1 MGCRLVERRQGLGL
15 LLRDTS
21 ALEPGI
27 EPPVCTRWLTGRV
40 LISGERPEGAG
51 VQREAAGEGEGSAAA
66 QEPGEP
72 PQGGE
77 RGGQEALPGER
88 R

>member
-1 MGCRLVERRQGLGL
+1 MAPSVCVCVCVC
-15 LLRDTS
+15 
-21 ALEPGI
+21 
-27 EPPVCTRWLTGRV
+27 VCTRWLTDEV
-40 LISGERPEGAG
+40 LISGERPEDPG
-51 VQREAAGEGEGSAAA
+51 VQREAAGEREGPTAA
-66 QEPGEP
+66 QESGEP